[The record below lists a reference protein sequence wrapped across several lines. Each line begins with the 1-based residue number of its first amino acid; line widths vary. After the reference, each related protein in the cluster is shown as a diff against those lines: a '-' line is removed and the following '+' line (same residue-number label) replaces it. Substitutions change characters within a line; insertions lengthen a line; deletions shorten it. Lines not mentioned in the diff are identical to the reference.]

1 MLSSYVKVMVKVRTG
16 GLDVYHRDSRSKT
29 ILGDGFE
36 YVWKCQNYH
45 NIGDW
50 YEALKFPNNSLPAI
64 LDVSSEFRT
73 TAQIKRYK

>member
-36 YVWKCQNYH
+36 YIWKNRN

-50 YEALKFPNNSLPAI
+50 YEALRFQNNSLPAI
-64 LDVSSEFRT
+64 LDISRDFRT
-73 TAQIKRYK
+73 TTQIKRYK